1 MNIIENFK
9 SAIFNIL
16 ASKMRTFLTTLGII
30 IGITAVIIITAIGKG
45 FQNDMNETFSGID
58 AGAIEVYTSYNE
70 TIRDKDKFTLKDLD
84 SLRELENIEFVS
96 PSYGSNVSVEL
107 KDPSQLKSC
116 ILNGTNEDAKGLKNL
131 KMKYGRFID
140 EKDRQGKSK
149 VCVIDNNLAKEIF
162 GREDAIGETISAETV
177 FGDIKS
183 IELEVIGVY
192 EIEQADFYTPSIYFP
207 IETSMDFL
215 GNTEQTFETINL
227 KVIDSSI
234 FDKTKREILKVLT
247 SNHNNQE
254 EKYQVSGS
262 FEMMNT
268 MSATIQMFTVFIGL
282 VASISLLVGGIGV
295 MNIMLVTV
303 TERTKEIGIRKS
315 LGATNSNIKMQFLIE
330 AITVALLGGVVGIIL
345 GYIGSFLAG
354 KVISLMGSTLKPEV
368 SIPVVI
374 GAVLISSM
382 IGVIFGVYP
391 AGKAAK
397 LDPIEALRYE

>member
-58 AGAIEVYTSYNE
+58 SGAIEVYTSYNE

>member
-16 ASKMRTFLTTLGII
+16 SSKMRTFLTTLGII
-30 IGITAVIIITAIGKG
+30 IGITAVIIITAIGRG

-58 AGAIEVYTSYNE
+58 SGAIEVYTSYNE

-107 KDPSQLKSC
+107 KDPSQLKSSV
-116 ILNGTNEDAKGLKNL
+116 LNGANEDIKGLKNL

-149 VCVIDNNLAKEIF
+149 VCVIDNVLAKEIF
-162 GREDAIGETISAETV
+162 GREDVIGESISAETV
-177 FGDIKS
+177 FGDIKG

-207 IETSMDFL
+207 IETAMDFL
-215 GNTEQTFETINL
+215 GNAEQTFETINL
-227 KVIDSSI
+227 KVVDSSI

-247 SNHNNQE
+247 SNHNNGE

-268 MSATIQMFTVFIGL
+268 MNATIQIFTVFIGL
-282 VASISLLVGGIGV
+282 VAGISLLVGGIGV

>member
-16 ASKMRTFLTTLGII
+16 SSKMRTFLTTLGII

-58 AGAIEVYTSYNE
+58 SGAIEVYTSYNE

-107 KDPSQLKSC
+107 KDPSQLKSSV
-116 ILNGTNEDAKGLKNL
+116 LNGANEDIKGLKNL

>member
-1 MNIIENFK
+1 
-9 SAIFNIL
+9 
-16 ASKMRTFLTTLGII
+16 
-30 IGITAVIIITAIGKG
+30 
-45 FQNDMNETFSGID
+45 
-58 AGAIEVYTSYNE
+58 
-70 TIRDKDKFTLKDLD
+70 
-84 SLRELENIEFVS
+84 
-96 PSYGSNVSVEL
+96 
-107 KDPSQLKSC
+107 
-116 ILNGTNEDAKGLKNL
+116 
-131 KMKYGRFID
+131 
-140 EKDRQGKSK
+140 
-149 VCVIDNNLAKEIF
+149 
-162 GREDAIGETISAETV
+162 
-177 FGDIKS
+177 
-183 IELEVIGVY
+183 
-192 EIEQADFYTPSIYFP
+192 
-207 IETSMDFL
+207 
-215 GNTEQTFETINL
+215 
-227 KVIDSSI
+227 
-234 FDKTKREILKVLT
+234 
-247 SNHNNQE
+247 
-254 EKYQVSGS
+254 
-262 FEMMNT
+262 MNT